1 MDRRAIE
8 LHDEAL
14 KLMPEGASHDASDC
28 PICVD
33 KAARESGNDNDSS
46 SSDDEAG
53 TQEGTMS
60 GNTTD
65 TLSKETHDALLR
77 AAVEDA
83 TAALTRDNE
92 ALTEQVEGLTS
103 ERDEAKEKVSTL
115 EGEVARLN
123 DELDTAQVELAAA
136 NEKVTELEADIA
148 KRDEDAKLRDVAAER
163 AKQVRNLK
171 LFPEDQIDE
180 KAERWARIPDDEW
193 AERLEEWQGIQT
205 TNSGGE
211 GGPAKTG
218 QESASAITGSGEG
231 QEEAENKSAAS
242 PRRRILGL
250 AN

>member
-14 KLMPEGASHDASDC
+14 ELMPEGASHDAASC
-28 PICVD
+28 SICVE
-33 KAARESGNDNDSS
+33 KADDPVGTDDHDSS
-46 SSDDEAG
+46 AKEG

-60 GNTTD
+60 GTTTD

-83 TAALTRDNE
+83 TAALTRDNQ

-103 ERDEAKEKVSTL
+103 ERDESAEKVATL

-123 DELDTAQVELAAA
+123 NELDTAQVELAAA

-148 KRDEDAKLRDVAAER
+148 ERDEEAQLREVAQER

-180 KAERWARIPDDEW
+180 KASRWARLSDEDW
-193 AERLEEWQGIQT
+193 ADRLEEWKGIQT
-205 TNSGGE
+205 TNGGE
-211 GGPAKTG
+211 APAPKG
-218 QESASAITGSGEG
+218 QESASAITGSSEG
-231 QEEAENKSAAS
+231 QEEAAEQPS
-242 PRRRILGL
+242 PRRRVLGL
-250 AN
+250 A